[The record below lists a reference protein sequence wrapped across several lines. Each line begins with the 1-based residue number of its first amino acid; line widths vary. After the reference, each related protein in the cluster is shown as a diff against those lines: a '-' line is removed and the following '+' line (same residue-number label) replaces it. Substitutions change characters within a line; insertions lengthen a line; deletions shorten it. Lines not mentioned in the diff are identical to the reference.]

1 MLKQSEIFNKLV
13 LELKKDIAVEG
24 VLLNGSVAAGT
35 ATELSDL
42 DMIVLCNEIKFVSEV
57 IDDVLVEI
65 HYITYDKAIKRLN
78 NYPMEVY
85 KYLDAKIAYDNGKL
99 KEIITCAEN
108 IFYHYCVSEKEKRE
122 IVYWLNSIRLKLN
135 SAFSQQ
141 DILLISYL
149 VSTNL
154 WKVLEG
160 IWALNQKPV
169 PPSSSL
175 YRRYRDLNFIPCPD
189 WFDSLLMG
197 DIESK
202 GRMMMYSIDWIL
214 NEMNK

>member
-1 MLKQSEIFNKLV
+1 M
-13 LELKKDIAVEG
+13 
-24 VLLNGSVAAGT
+24 
-35 ATELSDL
+35 
-42 DMIVLCNEIKFVSEV
+42 SEV

-108 IFYHYCVSEKEKRE
+108 IFIIIVFRKRKRE

-135 SAFSQQ
+135 SAFSKQ

-175 YRRYRDLNFIPCPD
+175 YRRYRI
-189 WFDSLLMG
+189 
-197 DIESK
+197 
-202 GRMMMYSIDWIL
+202 
-214 NEMNK
+214 